1 MEFSYL
7 AFLIDAK
14 LPHLVKLK
22 SIFFTIHIL
31 LRTFFVTNKCSLKF
45 ISYDST
51 TTLDK
56 PYDEA
61 SFLLT

>member
-14 LPHLVKLK
+14 LPHLVKRK
-22 SIFFTIHIL
+22 SNFFTIHIL
-31 LRTFFVTNKCSLKF
+31 LRTFFVTNKFSLKF

-51 TTLDK
+51 STLDK
-56 PYDEA
+56 P
-61 SFLLT
+61 